1 MNRPALEL
9 IGREDTDNGAPWK
22 VFDALPLRGSPSTQV
37 DSREMRIPSGDSELE
52 QCIRIHE
59 MIHAKISPTTND
71 FKGWLSRGIASER
84 ALILAEETRVNYLV
98 KLLGYPIDTYLKDER
113 EILDA
118 ALYASRNDWS
128 NLVAGTVASVFT
140 AAEQDWIQGSKKHSP
155 TYSKQLKYI
164 IDAVHE
170 FWSDIYKRYAG
181 EPKMAMKAFSE
192 INSLDCPKYVKKQND
207 KVLSGEITTRNAYDE
222 PVYHSPNLGFRFTEE
237 LAEII
242 DTFLNAQ
249 DLMLSTDE
257 DNNIINSLREMD
269 GVFGTASPWDE
280 LRFSP
285 IKAFQT
291 VTGAINRKRTATNI
305 GKNPRRVSR
314 LLTDPERRIFDRTK
328 KIEGGIV
335 LVDGSG
341 SMRFDYKQIE
351 RIVLASPGATIA
363 IYSASDEP
371 RGHNQRSCP
380 YNIFVVAKDGKMV
393 SNKQLANVV
402 KELNGGNGV
411 DMPVLKWALKMRKTN
426 KQPIIWV
433 TDGFLHQNPAE
444 VSRATHLAVAN
455 KVMFA
460 NNMSATLELMNLLR
474 KQSWVKTALP
484 LGMRDSVAKT
494 YGIYGTIG
502 EVNRRV
508 AQKLSGSISVKK

>member
-1 MNRPALEL
+1 MNRPVLEL

-22 VFDALPLRGSPSTQV
+22 VFDALPVRGSPSTQV
-37 DSREMRIPSGDSELE
+37 DSREMRIPNGDSELE

-84 ALILAEETRVNYLV
+84 ALIIAEETRVNYLV

-118 ALYASRNDWS
+118 ALYASRSDWS

-140 AAEQDWIQGSKKHSP
+140 AAEQDWIRGSKKHSL

-164 IDAVHE
+164 IDAVYE
-170 FWSDIYKRYAG
+170 FWSDIHSRY
-181 EPKMAMKAFSE
+181 EPKMATQAISE
-192 INSLDCPKYVKKQND
+192 INSLDCPEYVTTKNNE
-207 KVLSGEITTRNAYDE
+207 VLFGERAALNEYGE
-222 PVYHSPNLGFRFTEE
+222 PEYQSPNCGFRFTEE

-249 DLMLSTDE
+249 DLMLSADV
-257 DNNIINSLREMD
+257 DNNIIDSLRQMD
-269 GVFGTASPWDE
+269 GGYGTVAPWDE

-285 IKAFQT
+285 IRAFQT

-305 GKNPRRVSR
+305 GKNPRRISR

-371 RGHNQRSCP
+371 RGHNQKNCP

-393 SNKQLANVV
+393 SNKQLAGVV

-460 NNMSATLELMNLLR
+460 NNMSATLELMNLLQ
-474 KQSWVKTALP
+474 KQSWVKTTLP